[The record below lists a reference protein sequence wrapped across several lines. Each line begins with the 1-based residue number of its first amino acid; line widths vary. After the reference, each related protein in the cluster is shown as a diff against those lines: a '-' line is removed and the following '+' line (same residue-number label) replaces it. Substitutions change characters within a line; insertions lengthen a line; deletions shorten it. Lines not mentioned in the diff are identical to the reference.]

1 MLFNNCSFDMA
12 LLAIIFDFGQN
23 NILLKKTY
31 SDQPSSAPLPHE
43 RGGNKPTKLTAPIAS
58 KKIIGLLEISNQ
70 AMV

>member
-1 MLFNNCSFDMA
+1 MA
-12 LLAIIFDFGQN
+12 LLAIIFDFGQNN

-43 RGGNKPTKLTAPIAS
+43 RGRNKPTKLLTAPISS